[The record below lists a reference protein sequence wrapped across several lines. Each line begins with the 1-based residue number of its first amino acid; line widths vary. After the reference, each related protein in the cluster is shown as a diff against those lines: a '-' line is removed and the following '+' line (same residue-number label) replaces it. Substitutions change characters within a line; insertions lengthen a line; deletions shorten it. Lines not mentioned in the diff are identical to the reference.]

1 MLLLFSSNVCLRH
14 SNCQFILHRDVCP
27 HNSIGQFVYRRVSPP
42 QSIFSFRAMSVQ
54 IIPPASCSS
63 SIAMSVCLIPPARVS
78 RGAISTS
85 FHRPVCPSGDV
96 CPDHSTGQLFL
107 LHSNVCLP
115 HSTSQCP
122 VERYLPH
129 STGQFGLRSD
139 VCLPHSTGQFS
150 LTLHR
155 LNLKA
160 NWSSVSW
167 FCPPVCSRRL
177 APILCLPHTQREQI
191 SSIPPG
197 SKPAVT

>member
-1 MLLLFSSNVCLRH
+1 MLLLLLFSSNVCLRH

-54 IIPPASCSS
+54 ISPPASCSS

-115 HSTSQCP
+115 HSTSQSVP
-122 VERYLPH
+122 WSDIYLIPPASLAFGAMSVSLIPPASFPSH
-129 STGQFGLRSD
+129 STG
-139 VCLPHSTGQFS
+139 ST
-150 LTLHR
+150 
-155 LNLKA
+155 
-160 NWSSVSW
+160 
-167 FCPPVCSRRL
+167 
-177 APILCLPHTQREQI
+177 
-191 SSIPPG
+191 
-197 SKPAVT
+197 